1 MTTLWF
7 ASGPEAMAFVA
18 KASAAA
24 VLVTLTLIFQSAG
37 MAALIHWIKTYLEQ
51 AMDRFGAVRSGVL
64 LVRFASIIIILHGL
78 QILLWACFYRWT
90 CFLSWEPAFYFSAS
104 TYSTVGSGDLLLP
117 RMWRSLGAVESITG
131 VLMCG
136 LSAGFLFAIVT
147 RLVEREARFA
157 SELVRQSGGR
167 ASTPPQSRTRVGGL
181 KEGDR

>member
-18 KASAAA
+18 KASTAA

-64 LVRFASIIIILHGL
+64 LVRFTSIIIILHGL

-104 TYSTVGSGDLLLP
+104 TYSTAGSGDLLLP
-117 RMWRSLGAVESITG
+117 RMWRSLGALESITG

-136 LSAGFLFAIVT
+136 RSAGLLFAFVT
-147 RLVEREARFA
+147 RVVERVARFA
-157 SELVRQSGGR
+157 SELVRQAGER